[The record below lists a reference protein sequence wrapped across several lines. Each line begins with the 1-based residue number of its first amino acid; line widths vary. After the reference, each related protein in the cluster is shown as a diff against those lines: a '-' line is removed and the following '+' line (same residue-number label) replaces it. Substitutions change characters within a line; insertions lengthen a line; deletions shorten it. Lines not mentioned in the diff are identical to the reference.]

1 MTKVLF
7 IGASGSG
14 KTTLCQHLHHLEK
27 VYQKTQ
33 ALSFY
38 DDAIDT
44 PGEYLENR
52 GFYSALMV
60 TAAESDLIALVCD
73 PLKEE
78 SFLPPNFAGA
88 FAKPVIGIV
97 TKCALADEKAIARAK
112 ERLAQ
117 SGAAPVFVVDTVA
130 GQGLAPLEAA
140 LARKG
145 ALQ

>member
-1 MTKVLF
+1 MKKVLF

-14 KTTLCQHLHHLEK
+14 KTTLCQHLHHLETI
-27 VYQKTQ
+27 YQKTQ
-33 ALSFY
+33 ALNFY

-60 TAAESDLIALVCD
+60 TAADCDMIALVCD

-78 SFLPPNFAGA
+78 SFLPPGFAGA

-97 TKCALADEKAIARAK
+97 TKCTLADERAVNRAK
-112 ERLAQ
+112 DRLAQ
-117 SGAAPVFVVDTVA
+117 SGAAPIFVIDTIA
-130 GQGLAPLEAA
+130 EYGLAPLEAA
-140 LARKG
+140 LSQEEVLK
-145 ALQ
+145 